1 MKDMLLE
8 EIDRFVQS
16 VYEEI
21 LDATRMRVGNYT
33 DLPFFRLSRR
43 LQRLK

>member
-16 VYEEI
+16 VYDKI
-21 LDATRMRVGNYT
+21 LGAIRVRIENHT
-33 DLPFFRLSRR
+33 NLPFFRLSRR

>member
-8 EIDRFVQS
+8 EIDRFVQG
-16 VYEEI
+16 VYDKI
-21 LDATRMRVGNYT
+21 LDAIRMSVENHT
-33 DLPFFRLSRR
+33 NLPSFRLSRR